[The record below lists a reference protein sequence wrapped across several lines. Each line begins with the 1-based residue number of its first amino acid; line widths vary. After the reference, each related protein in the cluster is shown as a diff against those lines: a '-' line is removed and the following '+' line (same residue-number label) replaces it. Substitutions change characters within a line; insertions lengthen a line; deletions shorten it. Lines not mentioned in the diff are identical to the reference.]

1 MYCFD
6 RSTIFV
12 QTAPTKTFAKAK
24 LREKQ
29 QLNAIK
35 VQNNKKKHTNH
46 LKFVQKL
53 SDEKVSVNL
62 TISNGTDR

>member
-6 RSTIFV
+6 RSTIYV

-35 VQNNKKKHTNH
+35 VQNNKKTYQS
-46 LKFVQKL
+46 LKICLETVRRKSKCKPHHF
-53 SDEKVSVNL
+53 E
-62 TISNGTDR
+62 RH

>member
-6 RSTIFV
+6 RSTIYV
-12 QTAPTKTFAKAK
+12 QTAPTKTFANAK

-35 VQNNKKKHTNH
+35 VQNKKKHSNH

-53 SDEKVSVNL
+53 SDEKVNVNL